1 MPTPSPAV
9 PLEVRRA
16 LQQLGADL
24 SEARRRRRLPMEVVA
39 ARALTTRQTVARIE
53 RGDPRVSMAAWA
65 SVMFAL
71 QLADRLGGLAAPEH
85 DAEGLAREAERLPKR
100 ARIPRD
106 AGVNP

>member
-1 MPTPSPAV
+1 
-9 PLEVRRA
+9 
-16 LQQLGADL
+16 
-24 SEARRRRRLPMEVVA
+24 
-39 ARALTTRQTVARIE
+39 
-53 RGDPRVSMAAWA
+53 MAAWA

-71 QLADRLGGLAAPEH
+71 QLADRLGELAAPEH